1 VFLLCSL
8 AGKMV
13 NAAALAATFAS
24 ELHGGA
30 ETDSRSLL
38 LLDLLSFAPKLGL
51 FCNNGHI
58 LSREPRRGKERCHV
72 HYLRMIIEIECVLL
86 ESSLT
91 CALSQNDHRQ

>member
-1 VFLLCSL
+1 
-8 AGKMV
+8 MV